1 MSENKEQ
8 SQFALQRIYTKDISF
23 EAPNS
28 PAAFTKQWKP
38 EVKLDLNTSGR
49 KVDEQHYE
57 VSVKITITA
66 KNDDETAFLVELVQC
81 GLFAVVNIP
90 EQQLGAMLGAI
101 CPNIRFTRE
110 PDLSTIAI
118 NTISSKGQVRCC
130 SRKLPVPHATRYRN
144 RFGFITRPAA
154 SGPTGV
160 RPLLTGKFLP
170 CNRLFASTCCPPWS
184 IPQN

>member
-101 CPNIRFTRE
+101 CPNILFPYLRE
-110 PDLSTIAI
+110 NIDSLVVKGGFPALMLAPI
-118 NTISSKGQVRCC
+118 NFEALYQKRLQE
-130 SRKLPVPHATRYRN
+130 AQ
-144 RFGFITRPAA
+144 AA
-154 SGPTGV
+154 QKEASEQPTH
-160 RPLLTGKFLP
+160 
-170 CNRLFASTCCPPWS
+170 
-184 IPQN
+184 

>member
-28 PAAFTKQWKP
+28 HAAFTKQWKP

-101 CPNIRFTRE
+101 CPNILFPYLRE
-110 PDLSTIAI
+110 NIDSLVVKGGFPALMLAPI
-118 NTISSKGQVRCC
+118 NFEALYQKRLQE
-130 SRKLPVPHATRYRN
+130 AQ
-144 RFGFITRPAA
+144 AA
-154 SGPTGV
+154 QKEASEQPTH
-160 RPLLTGKFLP
+160 
-170 CNRLFASTCCPPWS
+170 
-184 IPQN
+184 

>member
-101 CPNIRFTRE
+101 CPNILFPYLRE
-110 PDLSTIAI
+110 NIDSLVVKGGFPALMLAPI
-118 NTISSKGQVRCC
+118 NFEALYQKRAQE
-130 SRKLPVPHATRYRN
+130 AQ
-144 RFGFITRPAA
+144 AA
-154 SGPTGV
+154 QKEAAEQPTH
-160 RPLLTGKFLP
+160 
-170 CNRLFASTCCPPWS
+170 
-184 IPQN
+184 